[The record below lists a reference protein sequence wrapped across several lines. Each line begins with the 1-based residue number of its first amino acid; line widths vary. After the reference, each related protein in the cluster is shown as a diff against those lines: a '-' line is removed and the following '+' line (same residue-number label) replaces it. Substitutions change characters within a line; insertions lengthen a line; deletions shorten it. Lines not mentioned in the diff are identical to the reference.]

1 MSSLASIVWSLV
13 LFGVTG
19 LFSLVAVFWWDEWRD
34 RRRWRQRARE
44 RGQPLCK
51 RCRLPEDHWDHGS
64 YGDCNFNYDEGD
76 HG

>member
-1 MSSLASIVWSLV
+1 MSILLPYLA
-13 LFGVTG
+13 
-19 LFSLVAVFWWDEWRD
+19 LVALAGAFGFFVWYVVADWRD
-34 RRRWRQRARE
+34 NRRWRQRARE

-64 YGDCNFNYDEGD
+64 YGDCCFVEAD